1 MAREI
6 EILLEDTVPQVS
18 QKREDP
24 NGMREK
30 KNEMIMPHEGNSK
43 GQVILL
49 AFFPTCLLVE
59 CSN

>member
-6 EILLEDTVPQVS
+6 EILLEIQYH
-18 QKREDP
+18 KYLRRREDP
-24 NGMREK
+24 NGMRK
-30 KNEMIMPHEGNSK
+30 KNEMIKPHEGNSK

-49 AFFPTCLLVE
+49 AFFSTCLLVE